1 MSLKFKIIL
10 LFSAILTIVVAFSFF
25 RTHQNF
31 RSQLESV
38 ERIEAQ
44 NILKGG
50 IAASRQIARLQRNPS
65 ATAHLFEQLQ
75 SQLVGV
81 TQPEKRAEIILQ
93 SEFYES
99 IPIVAGLRVVSH
111 AGESS
116 GYQAIPQKIGARN
129 SQFEAEGF
137 AKQSLLT
144 ARETG
149 ETFFFKLNWETQT
162 VQALQAIQVKEGC
175 LRCHGTVADDPDGD
189 GLDPLGYKMEG
200 WKLGEYYSGYYIKK
214 DVSDLIASNQKDIF
228 QDLLIIFI
236 GLSSVFVLFGF
247 LFIRNFTKEL
257 KKVESG
263 ASDVQSASGKLSDR
277 AQIQFSAVEQISAA
291 LEELTSSIQDVAQHA
306 SNVSSTAHD
315 SAKQAENGGEAVQSA
330 IESMKRIHESSER
343 IDEIVVV
350 ISDIAEQTNLLALN
364 AAIESARAG
373 EQGKGFAVVSDEV
386 RKLAEKS
393 ATATKEVTSLTK
405 ESNRRVKEGG
415 IRSAQTGKAL
425 EAIIKYVNNT
435 ADMVAQISAATEEQA
450 ATSNGIKDSIDSI
463 YETVEDNMHAAESL
477 AQSSRE
483 MTKDIGHLVEG
494 NRRMPSVESVGFQ
507 QPSITSASTSPKLL
521 LGTQKPSKKQPQQE
535 FIAWSDT
542 FMVGYD
548 KIDDQHKTLVKLV
561 NELHSNMTAGRTKE
575 TLMNTLKSLTDYTA
589 YHFKTEERM
598 MEKNNYPD
606 FEKHKKQHDKFV
618 EKVVGFKKQFEA
630 GNAQV
635 SEDILNFLR
644 DWLLNHIAKTDKQL
658 AGFMKNQR

>member
-1 MSLKFKIIL
+1 MSLKIKIVS
-10 LFSAILTIVVAFSFF
+10 LFSAILLIVVAFSFF
-25 RTHQNF
+25 RTYQSF
-31 RSQLESV
+31 RSKLESA
-38 ERIEAQ
+38 ERIKAQ

-50 IAASRQIARLQRNPS
+50 IAASRQIARLQRDPS
-65 ATAHLFEQLQ
+65 ATAHLLEQLQ

-81 TQPEKRAEIILQ
+81 TQPQKRAEVILQ

-111 AGESS
+111 VGESS
-116 GYQAIPQKIGARN
+116 GYQALPQKIGARN
-129 SQFEAEGF
+129 PKYEAEGF
-137 AKQSLLT
+137 TKQSLLT

-149 ETFFFKLNWETQT
+149 ETFFFELNWETQT
-162 VQALQAIQVKEGC
+162 IQALQAIQVREGC

-200 WKLGEYYSGYYIKK
+200 WKLGEYHSGYYLKK
-214 DVSDLIASNQKDIF
+214 DVSDLIASNQNDIF
-228 QDLLIIFI
+228 QDLLFISI
-236 GLSSVFVLFGF
+236 GLSSIFALFGF
-247 LFIRNFTKEL
+247 FFLRGFTKEL
-257 KKVESG
+257 KKVKTG
-263 ASDVQSASGKLSDR
+263 ANDVQSASDKLSDR
-277 AQIQFSAVEQISAA
+277 AQIQFSAIEQISTS
-291 LEELTSSIQDVAQHA
+291 LGELISSIQDVAHHA
-306 SNVSSTAHD
+306 SKVSDTAHN
-315 SAKQAENGGEAVQSA
+315 SAKQAENGGQKVQST

-373 EQGKGFAVVSDEV
+373 EHGKGFAVVADEV
-386 RKLAEKS
+386 RKLAERS
-393 ATATKEVTSLTK
+393 AVATQEVTSLIK
-405 ESNRRVKEGG
+405 ESNQRVQEGG
-415 IRSAQTGKAL
+415 TRSEQTGKTL
-425 EAIIKYVNNT
+425 EAIIEYVQNT
-435 ADMVAQISAATEEQA
+435 ADMVAQISTATEEQA
-450 ATSNGIKDSIDSI
+450 ATSNGIKDSIDNI

-483 MTKDIGHLVEG
+483 MTKDISHLIDG
-494 NRRMPSVESVGFQ
+494 NRRLPPIESAHPIHPSPTSSPQRSMPR
-507 QPSITSASTSPKLL
+507 
-521 LGTQKPSKKQPQQE
+521 LGTQNRAAKQPKQE
-535 FIAWSDT
+535 FITWSDS
-542 FMVGYD
+542 FAVGYE

-561 NELHSNMTAGRTKE
+561 NELHFNMTAGRTRE
-575 TLMNTLKSLTDYTA
+575 TLMSTLKSLTDYTA

-618 EKVVGFKKQFEA
+618 EKVVEFKKQFEA
-630 GNAQV
+630 GDTHV

-658 AGFMKNQR
+658 GSFMNSR